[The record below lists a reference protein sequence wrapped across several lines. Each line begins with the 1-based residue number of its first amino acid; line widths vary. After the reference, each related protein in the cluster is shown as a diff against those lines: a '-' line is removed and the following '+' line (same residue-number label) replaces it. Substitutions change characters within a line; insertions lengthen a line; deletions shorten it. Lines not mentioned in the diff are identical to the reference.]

1 MRELNGNMVLKVKGT
16 GFCSVKSYMEK
27 KKKELPSLGLVAGS
41 GKEESR
47 PPLNNWRYPTEMPFL
62 ASMIWK
68 EYGCPYYSLD
78 PSKEARGSFPIPE
91 PSTWALINILGSAN
105 SEFCCVSGRI

>member
-47 PPLNNWRYPTEMPFL
+47 PPLNN
-62 ASMIWK
+62 
-68 EYGCPYYSLD
+68 
-78 PSKEARGSFPIPE
+78 
-91 PSTWALINILGSAN
+91 
-105 SEFCCVSGRI
+105 